1 MDELK
6 ETIEALNKAQVTENV
21 KNHNFANLYLFQ
33 TDIAKLEANSGTSL
47 PGVECG
53 ASFSEMAEALEN
65 LADFVAALDSN
76 SV

>member
-1 MDELK
+1 MK

-21 KNHNFANLYLFQ
+21 QNRHSANLYLFQ
-33 TDIAKLEANSGTSL
+33 TDIAELEATSGTSL

-76 SV
+76 QV